1 MSSTEAPTLVY
12 VAPTYQPPEIF
23 VFVTGI
29 LEKTTGSSDTSL
41 LSFINGTREEQV
53 QYVRNLLGI
62 GIFFI
67 CIVCVWFLILLVLK
81 FSGQDRMGCA
91 AGYPFHSNTSAA
103 TNSRTDYNDDYDD
116 DNSDSVIRDEDDDY
130 NHRHHHR
137 KSSSNSNTDKK
148 QQSSFFGSF
157 FGGGGGGRNSNNN
170 SSGSNRNGDT
180 KKLSHTSSSTPKKAM
195 PDVDYNSHGSPMFDN
210 DESYMEPEPPFQI
223 PGTRNSYDRNN
234 NISSSS
240 NKNNQVHYYNDRQR
254 NYYDH
259 QPNVLYSIPK
269 NNNNNNNNNNNKS
282 GNSNSSSSSSGSMR
296 QTCCSGNPKQVAARK
311 FRTRFFYGLFALI
324 SLICCALLMT
334 QMYYPLE
341 DSATTTAQVVQD
353 SQQVVSEIDAI
364 LTVLRDTATVVQSIY
379 DSTPLNYQRLCPNF
393 SVDNF
398 ATAFG
403 FDPQSVIDTIA
414 TEYSSH
420 INGAVDLINDAQAIS
435 DTVDRILSDVDTSL
449 QSTEDYLW
457 IVPLLICFSML
468 VTFALVGLMCA
479 VAYKEY
485 TTHGGNST
493 EKAPRIENLFG
504 WTFLPLQ
511 IIVVIVAWGLVI
523 AFCFGTS
530 VTTDTCIPTIATTP
544 TDPAIVG
551 TPEQTVLA
559 VLSTYTAD
567 SVDDSIVQR
576 LEAYIDGCRGEDPLA
591 EVNTLKALLDESLAF
606 VDSRITLISS
616 IGVENMEAVCG
627 DGNQIRLFFDNIQLL
642 QGQFE
647 QVDGILTDVQTAL
660 ACPRLNALYIRA
672 MHQALCSEFAT
683 ANAAGFVLFLIV
695 SVCGMVLISLRAAWR
710 SSNV

>member
-12 VAPTYQPPEIF
+12 VAPTYQPPEVF
-23 VFVTGI
+23 VFVSGI
-29 LEKTTGSSDTSL
+29 LERTTGSSDTSL

-53 QYVRNLLGI
+53 QYVRNLFGI

-67 CIVCVWFLILLVLK
+67 CIVCVWFLTILVLK
-81 FSGQDRMGCA
+81 FSGEDRMGCA
-91 AGYPFHSNTSAA
+91 AGYPFHSNTSAT
-103 TNSRTDYNDDYDD
+103 TNSRTDNDDYDDDD
-116 DNSDSVIRDEDDDY
+116 DNSDSVVRDEDDDY
-130 NHRHHHR
+130 YHRRHR
-137 KSSSNSNTDKK
+137 KSNNNNNNNNNKEK
-148 QQSSFFGSF
+148 QQHQSSFFGNF
-157 FGGGGGGRNSNNN
+157 FGGGGGGGRNNNN
-170 SSGSNRNGDT
+170 SNRNSDT
-180 KKLSHTSSSTPKKAM
+180 KKSSHTSSSSTPKKAM

-210 DESYMEPEPPFQI
+210 DESYMEPEPPFRI
-223 PGTRNSYDRNN
+223 PGTRNSFDRNN
-234 NISSSS
+234 ISS

-269 NNNNNNNNNNNKS
+269 NNNNNNNKS
-282 GNSNSSSSSSGSMR
+282 GNSSSGSMR
-296 QTCCSGNPKQVAARK
+296 QTCCSGNPKQVSARK

-334 QMYYPLE
+334 KMYYPLE

-364 LTVLRDTATVVQSIY
+364 LAILRDTATVVQSIY
-379 DSTPLNYQRLCPNF
+379 DSTPLSYQRLCPNF

-398 ATAFG
+398 ATVFG

-449 QSTEDYLW
+449 QNTEDYLW

-479 VAYKEY
+479 VTYKEY

-511 IIVVIVAWGLVI
+511 VIVVIVAWGLVI

-530 VTTDTCIPTIATTP
+530 VTTDTCIPTMATTP

-567 SVDDSIVQR
+567 SVDESIVQR
-576 LEAYIDGCRGEDPLA
+576 LESYIDGCRGEDPLA

-627 DGNQIRLFFDNIQLL
+627 NGNQIRLFFDNIQLL

-660 ACPRLNALYIRA
+660 ACPRLNTLYIRA

-695 SVCGMVLISLRAAWR
+695 SLAGMVLISLRAAWR